1 MSNSKQTRLS
11 VIMPCYNEEKTIYEI
26 IKKINNVKINKEIII
41 VNDGSTDQTSN
52 MLKKI
57 KQKNIKIIENPKNE
71 GRANAIKKAIEKASG
86 NIIILQDADLE
97 YDPEDYYKII
107 EPINNGE
114 SQIVFGS
121 RYLERK
127 KWKMNRY
134 LLCTKIL
141 NILANVLYKTNL
153 TDQATCYKAFNINII
168 KDLKIKSKRFEFDSE
183 FVAKVSKKGYRIKEV
198 PISYYPRTTKEG
210 KKVKFR
216 DGLEAIYT
224 IIKYRF
230 IN

>member
-1 MSNSKQTRLS
+1 M
-11 VIMPCYNEEKTIYEI
+11 
-26 IKKINNVKINKEIII
+26 
-41 VNDGSTDQTSN
+41 
-52 MLKKI
+52 
-57 KQKNIKIIENPKNE
+57 
-71 GRANAIKKAIEKASG
+71 
-86 NIIILQDADLE
+86 
-97 YDPEDYYKII
+97 
-107 EPINNGE
+107 
-114 SQIVFGS
+114 
-121 RYLERK
+121 
-127 KWKMNRY
+127 
-134 LLCTKIL
+134 